1 MQDNQDSRDIKSR
14 RRHWEE
20 QVFRPALAKARETG
34 FSPPELPTEPIY
46 TPEDVSG
53 LNYLDDLGFPG
64 EYPYTRGIFPTMYL
78 GRLWTMRQYAGFGT
92 PEETNERFRYLL
104 SQGQTGL
111 LVAVDLPTQ
120 LGYDSDDPRAEGEV
134 GRVGVAVDSLQDM
147 ELIFNGLPLEKASPA
162 TTMNA
167 LPGVWLALY
176 LAVAE
181 KAGLPLS
188 HITGTTQNDILKE
201 FLARGTYIF
210 PPHPSLRLTVD
221 VIEFC
226 SRHLPRW
233 NFINICGYHLRE
245 AGSTLVQE
253 VAFAIA
259 NAITYVQAAIDRGL
273 EVDSFA
279 PRLAF
284 NFSAFTNL
292 FQESAKFRATRRL
305 WARIMRERF
314 QAKNPASWMWRAG
327 AGSGGST
334 LVAQQPENN
343 IVRITLHAL
352 AGILGGVQSFH
363 TAAYDEALAIPTE
376 KSALLALRTQ
386 QVLAYESG
394 VAEVID
400 PLAGSY
406 YVESLTNRIEEEVNR
421 YLDKIEAQGGMI
433 AAIESGWARDEIA
446 QTAWEHQKQQESG
459 GHVIVGVN
467 RFADGETQLSFDLH
481 QMDPTVVDRQKK
493 RLIQLRKQRNN
504 TRVNRALAEL
514 RKEARGTGN
523 LMYPII
529 EAVKSCATL
538 GEVTSVLREVF
549 GEYREGVKT

>member
-1 MQDNQDSRDIKSR
+1 MTEKQHFKDIENKQR
-14 RRHWEE
+14 QWAEE
-20 QVFRPALAKARETG
+20 IFRPALENVRETG
-34 FSPPELPTEPIY
+34 FPPSELPTKPIY
-46 TPEDVSG
+46 TPEDISG
-53 LNYLDDLGFPG
+53 LDYLSDLGFPG

-92 PEETNERFRYLL
+92 PEETHERFSYLL
-104 SQGQTGL
+104 ERGQTGL

-120 LGYDSDDPRAEGEV
+120 LGYNSDDPRAEGEV
-134 GRVGVAVDSLQDM
+134 GRVGVAVDSLRDM
-147 ELIFNGLPLEKASPA
+147 EIIFDGLPMEKASPA
-162 TTMNA
+162 TTMNS

-176 LAVAE
+176 LTVAE
-181 KAGLPLS
+181 AAGLS
-188 HITGTTQNDILKE
+188 HSRITGTTQNDILKE

-210 PPHPSLRLTVD
+210 PPRHSLRLAVD

-226 SRHLPRW
+226 TKHLPRW

-259 NAITYVQAAIDRGL
+259 NAITYVQATIDRAL
-273 EVDSFA
+273 DIDSFA

-284 NFSAFTNL
+284 NFASFTNL
-292 FQESAKFRATRRL
+292 FQEAAKFRATRRL

-314 QAKNPASWMWRAG
+314 GAKNPASWMWRAG

-343 IVRITLHAL
+343 IVRIALHAL

-363 TAAYDEALAIPTE
+363 TAAYDEALAIPSE

-386 QVLAYESG
+386 QVLAYEGG

-406 YVESLTNRIEEEVNR
+406 YVESLTDQIEAEVNR
-421 YLDKIEAQGGMI
+421 YLAKIESEGGMI
-433 AAIESGWARDEIA
+433 AAIESGWARREV
-446 QTAWEHQKQQESG
+446 TKSAWEYQKQVETGQRL
-459 GHVIVGVN
+459 IVGIN
-467 RFADGETQLSFDLH
+467 RFAEGEGDSSIGLH
-481 QMDPTVVDRQKK
+481 QMDPAVAELQRN
-493 RLIQLRKQRNN
+493 RLIQLRRERDNS
-504 TRVNRALAEL
+504 RVKRCLSEL
-514 RKEARGTGN
+514 RKEAQGSGN

-529 EAVKSCATL
+529 EAVKAYTTL
-538 GEVTSVLREVF
+538 GEIADILREVF
-549 GEYREGVKT
+549 GEYREQDLD